1 MLRGLVMA
9 FITISLMEL
18 LGGDVE
24 VLLNED
30 AGGEQKE
37 DVVSSPVGKRM
48 AEIKNRFTTHRHQ

>member
-48 AEIKNRFTTHRHQ
+48 AEIKNRFTIK